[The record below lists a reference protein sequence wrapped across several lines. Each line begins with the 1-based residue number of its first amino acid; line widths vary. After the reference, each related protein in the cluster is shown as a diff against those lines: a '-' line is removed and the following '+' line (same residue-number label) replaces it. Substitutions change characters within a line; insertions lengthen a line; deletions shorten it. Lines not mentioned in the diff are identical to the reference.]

1 MPNYMQSP
9 FGAAFQK
16 VRGGPLEF
24 RRRGGGVLPDITS
37 IIAGDAYDAGVFF
50 GYSQG
55 GESGI
60 AGSKLP
66 INGAIGGYEV
76 YLLMTFD
83 LGEGLSMYLIL
94 TGEAPQSVFNTLTV
108 DGVTYASADATYIVD
123 DYNPLGTITSFS
135 WSCLSPLVVD
145 TSYTVTYT

>member
-1 MPNYMQSP
+1 
-9 FGAAFQK
+9 
-16 VRGGPLEF
+16 
-24 RRRGGGVLPDITS
+24 
-37 IIAGDAYDAGVFF
+37 
-50 GYSQG
+50 
-55 GESGI
+55 
-60 AGSKLP
+60 
-66 INGAIGGYEV
+66 
-76 YLLMTFD
+76 MTLD

-123 DYNPLGTITSFS
+123 DYNPLEPFTSFS